1 MERKNVVVLV
11 GAGGIGLGI
20 ARRVASGRKL
30 LACSLTQEETD
41 AAVRELQGT
50 GFDVEGMP
58 CDLSS
63 RESIVAVRDRA
74 AELGP
79 ITHVICAAGVSP
91 SQAPIEVI
99 LRVDLYG
106 TSVLLEEFGKVI
118 APGGSAIV
126 ISSQSGHR
134 LPALS
139 LEQNFALATTPTEE
153 LLELDFLQP
162 AEIGTT
168 LRAYQYAKRYNVLRC
183 AAQACEWGRRGA
195 RVNSVSPG
203 IIMTPL
209 AFDEIHGPR
218 GEGYRTMLS
227 TMPAG
232 RAGTVDEIGEL
243 CAFLMSDKAS
253 FISGSDFLAD
263 GGCTAAYWYGDLQYL
278 QEDWSRS

>member
-1 MERKNVVVLV
+1 MAQKDVVVLV

-20 ARRVASGRKL
+20 ARRMASGRKL
-30 LACSLTQEETD
+30 LITNLTQEETD

-58 CDLSS
+58 CDLGS

-118 APGGSAIV
+118 ASGGSAIV

-139 LEQNFALATTPTEE
+139 LEQNFALATTPAEE
-153 LLELDFLQP
+153 LLGLDFLQP
-162 AEIGTT
+162 TEIGTT
-168 LRAYQYAKRYNVLRC
+168 LRAYQYAKRCNVLRC
-183 AAQACEWGRRGA
+183 AAQACEWGKRGA

-209 AFDEIHGPR
+209 AYDEINGPR

-263 GGCTAAYWYGDLQYL
+263 GGCTAAYRYGDLQYL

>member
-1 MERKNVVVLV
+1 MAQKDVVVLV

-30 LACSLTQEETD
+30 LACSLTQKETD

-58 CDLSS
+58 CDLGS

-118 APGGSAIV
+118 ASGGSAIV

-139 LEQNFALATTPTEE
+139 LEQNFALATTPAEE
-153 LLELDFLQP
+153 LLDLDFLQP
-162 AEIGTT
+162 TEIGTT
-168 LRAYQYAKRYNVLRC
+168 LRAYQYAKRCNVLRC
-183 AAQACEWGRRGA
+183 AAQACEWGKRGA

>member
-1 MERKNVVVLV
+1 MAQKDVVVLV

-30 LACSLTQEETD
+30 LVCSLTQKETD

-58 CDLSS
+58 CDLGS

-118 APGGSAIV
+118 ASGGSAIV

-139 LEQNFALATTPTEE
+139 LEQNFALATTPAEE
-153 LLELDFLQP
+153 LLDLDFLQP
-162 AEIGTT
+162 TEIGTT
-168 LRAYQYAKRYNVLRC
+168 LRAYQYAKRCNVLRC
-183 AAQACEWGRRGA
+183 AAQACEWGKRGA

>member
-1 MERKNVVVLV
+1 MAQKDVVVLV

-30 LACSLTQEETD
+30 LVCSLTQKETD

-58 CDLSS
+58 CDLGS

-118 APGGSAIV
+118 ASGGSAIV

-153 LLELDFLQP
+153 LLDLDFLQP
-162 AEIGTT
+162 TEIGTT
-168 LRAYQYAKRYNVLRC
+168 LRAYQYAKRCNVLRC
-183 AAQACEWGRRGA
+183 AAQACEWGKRGA

-209 AFDEIHGPR
+209 AYDEINGPR